1 MPRYKRGSGS
11 IYKKKGN
18 RMWWLS
24 YYAEGRH
31 ICESSGTRDRSKARE
46 RLQQRIGQIA
56 EGTFIGNRPDRV
68 TYDEMSKD
76 FLNDYEINSKKSLKD
91 AERSARALGKYFKG
105 RKAHSITTADIAD
118 FISARKKDEL
128 ENSSINRELSAL
140 RRMFNLALQSGKI
153 IRKPHVPMLAEN
165 NVRKGFFEWEDFESI
180 RAKLPQYLIAPM
192 TFAYLTGW
200 RVRSEILTLR
210 WTNVDFRA
218 GTVRLEPGT
227 TKNKEALV
235 IYMNPLMKN
244 LLEEE
249 LKRTKLLQRKFGR
262 IVPLVFSNKKGK
274 PIVNYSKAWGKACR
288 QAGLPG
294 KIPHDFRRTAVRN
307 MVKAGI
313 RERVAMQLTGHKTR
327 SVFDR
332 YHIVSD
338 GDLKEAS
345 QQLYSSQLATILATT
360 HPANTGKDDISS

>member
-1 MPRYKRGSGS
+1 
-11 IYKKKGN
+11 
-18 RMWWLS
+18 
-24 YYAEGRH
+24 
-31 ICESSGTRDRSKARE
+31 
-46 RLQQRIGQIA
+46 
-56 EGTFIGNRPDRV
+56 
-68 TYDEMSKD
+68 MSKD
-76 FLNDYEINSKKSLKD
+76 FLNDYEINAKKSYKD
-91 AERSARALGKYFKG
+91 AERSARSLEKYFKG

-118 FISARKKDEL
+118 YISVRKKDGL

-140 RRMFNLALQSGKI
+140 RRMFNLALQCGKI

-165 NVRKGFFEWEDFESI
+165 NIRKGFFEWEDFESV
-180 RAKLPQYLIAPM
+180 RAKLPQHLLAPM
-192 TFAYLTGW
+192 MFAYLTGW

-227 TKNKEALV
+227 TKNKDGLL

-262 IVPLVFSNKKGK
+262 IVPLVFSNKRGK
-274 PIVNYSKAWGKACR
+274 PIVNYYKAWREACR
-288 QAGLPG
+288 QAGLLG

-313 RERVAMQLTGHKTR
+313 PERVAMQLTGHKTR

-338 GDLKEAS
+338 GDLKEAA
-345 QQLYSSQLATILATT
+345 QKLYSAQLATISATAT
-360 HPANTGKDDISS
+360 PRIAAMTT

>member
-1 MPRYKRGSGS
+1 
-11 IYKKKGN
+11 
-18 RMWWLS
+18 MWWLS
-24 YYAEGRH
+24 YYSEGRH
-31 ICESSGTRDRSKARE
+31 ICESSGTRDRSEARE

-56 EGTFIGNRPDRV
+56 EGTFVGNRPDRV
-68 TYDEMSKD
+68 TYDEISKD
-76 FLNDYEINSKKSLKD
+76 FLNDYKINAKKSLKD
-91 AERSARALGKYFKG
+91 AERSARSLEKYFKG
-105 RKAHSITTADIAD
+105 RKAQSITTADIAD
-118 FISARKKDEL
+118 YISRRKADGL

-140 RRMFNLALQSGKI
+140 RRMFNLALQGGKI
-153 IRKPHVPMLAEN
+153 IRKPHIPMLAEN
-165 NVRKGFFEWEDFESI
+165 NVRKGFFEWKDFESI
-180 RAKLPQYLIAPM
+180 RAKLPQHLLAPM
-192 TFAYLTGW
+192 MFAYLTGW

-210 WTNVDFRA
+210 WTNVDFKA

-227 TKNKEALV
+227 TKNKEGLL
-235 IYMNPLMKN
+235 IYMHPLMKT
-244 LLEEE
+244 LLDEEW
-249 LKRTKLLQRKFGR
+249 KRTKLLQRKFGR
-262 IVPLVFSNKKGK
+262 IVPLVFSNKRGK
-274 PIVNYSKAWGKACR
+274 RIVNYFKAWRKACR

-345 QQLYSSQLATILATT
+345 QQLYIAQLATISATAQ
-360 HPANTGKDDISS
+360 PANSGKEDVSS

>member
-24 YYAEGRH
+24 YYTEGRH
-31 ICESSGTRDRSKARE
+31 ICESSGSHDRSKARE

-56 EGTFIGNRPDRV
+56 EGTFIANRPDRV

-76 FLNDYEINSKKSLKD
+76 FLNDYQINAKKSRRD

-105 RKAHSITTADIAD
+105 RKAQSITTADIAD
-118 FISARKKDEL
+118 YISARKTDGL

-153 IRKPHVPMLAEN
+153 IRKPHIAMLAEN

-180 RAKLPQYLIAPM
+180 KAKLPEYLKAPM

-200 RVRSEILTLR
+200 RVPSEILTLR

-227 TKNKEALV
+227 TKNKDGLLV
-235 IYMNPLMKN
+235 YMNPLMKT

-249 LKRTKLLQRKFGR
+249 LRRTKLLQRKFGR

-274 PIVNYSKAWGKACR
+274 PIVNYSKAWHEACR
-288 QAGLPG
+288 QTGLLG

-313 RERVAMQLTGHKTR
+313 PERVAMQLTGHKTR
-327 SVFDR
+327 SIFDR

-345 QQLYSSQLATILATT
+345 QKLYNAQLATILATAQ
-360 HPANTGKDDISS
+360 PANSGKDDISS

>member
-1 MPRYKRGSGS
+1 V
-11 IYKKKGN
+11 
-18 RMWWLS
+18 
-24 YYAEGRH
+24 EGRH
-31 ICESSGTRDRSKARE
+31 VCESSGTRDRAKARE

-56 EGTFIGNRPDRV
+56 EGTFVGNRPDRV
-68 TYDEMSKD
+68 TYDEISKD
-76 FLNDYEINSKKSLKD
+76 FLNDYEINAKKSYKD
-91 AERSARALGKYFKG
+91 AERSAKALEQYFQG
-105 RKAHSITTADIAD
+105 RKAQSITTADIAD
-118 FISARKKDEL
+118 YISKRKSKKL
-128 ENSSINRELSAL
+128 KNSSINRELSAL

-153 IRKPHVPMLAEN
+153 IRKPHVPLLAEN
-165 NVRKGFFEWEDFESI
+165 NVRKGFFEWEDFESV
-180 RAKLPQYLIAPM
+180 RAKLAQHLKAPM
-192 TFAYLTGW
+192 MFAYLTGW

-218 GTVRLEPGT
+218 GTIRLEPGT
-227 TKNKEALV
+227 TKNKAGRLF
-235 IYMNPLMKN
+235 YMNPLMKT

-274 PIVNYSKAWGKACR
+274 PIVNYYKAWREACSD
-288 QAGLPG
+288 AGLLG

-313 RERVAMQLTGHKTR
+313 PERVAMQLSGHKTR

-345 QQLYSSQLATILATT
+345 Q
-360 HPANTGKDDISS
+360 